1 MRTLFSR
8 AAYAR
13 GVSKPA
19 PTSRL
24 HFRLPGRVESLG
36 SWLAALLPRLDRGER
51 RGLVEGDRVQVDGR
65 GATSTNQVCPAGAK
79 IEIELVGSAVA
90 ALGVDA
96 AAELGLAEH
105 WFAWVEEAPWAS
117 GELKLTGR
125 SPLNFDVVERWD
137 SLARIEVQGEAVAA
151 QALCLAL
158 AEIDLPVVGDLANG
172 GLGVP
177 GGVRVAPAGAA
188 LPKPEEIV
196 WQWDHGAS
204 ASSDDPTGGTFVVS
218 DETAR
223 VLAGGHCWILPD
235 DASDSAGNYRRGALV
250 RVTDR
255 ERRGIAWAHIEGTP
269 RLSARVWGHGDRPLR
284 ALESIDA
291 RISQALGR
299 RSALLWRGHEPTGS
313 NAFRLVHGEADGFP
327 GLYIDRLGSLLRVL
341 VSGWATEGF
350 RDRTIEALLAQ
361 LPMTPEGLPWSV
373 LELLHLRSPAGRA
386 VDRVRWRAGGLEEL
400 AKNHPDL
407 ESDRFVVRER
417 GLRFEIDPGW
427 DAPRKP
433 RPGYGLFVDQRENRE
448 RVAKLAARGGRWLN
462 LFAHTGAFSVAL
474 LAAGAEQVISV
485 DLSGAYLERTDRNVA
500 LNQDLGVD
508 PSKHKSV
515 RGDVR
520 RFLESLDSNERF
532 DGMVIDPP
540 TAAAA
545 GRRFWS
551 VKDDLEP
558 LLQLALDRLAPGG
571 SLLVTQNRSG
581 PPVGIGQ
588 ALERVAARACIQIY
602 SIDPALAGVDHPS
615 LPGFPEGEAFEG
627 WLLRIR

>member
-1 MRTLFSR
+1 M
-8 AAYAR
+8 
-13 GVSKPA
+13 SKPA

-24 HFRLPGRVESLG
+24 YFRLPGRVESLG
-36 SWLAALLPRLDRGER
+36 SWLAALLPGLDRGER
-51 RGLVEGDRVQVDGR
+51 RGLVESDRVQVDGR
-65 GATSTNQVCPAGAK
+65 GATSANQVCPAGAK
-79 IEIELVGSAVA
+79 IEIELAGSADA

-96 AAELGLAEH
+96 AAEFGLAEH
-105 WFAWVEEAPWAS
+105 WFAWVEDAPWAS
-117 GELKLTGR
+117 GELQLPGR
-125 SPLNFDVVERWD
+125 SPLHFDVVERCD

-151 QALCLAL
+151 QALCSAL
-158 AEIDLPVVGDLANG
+158 AAIDLPVVGDLANG

-177 GGVRVAPAGAA
+177 GGARVAQAGAA

-196 WQWDHGAS
+196 WQWDHGAG
-204 ASSDDPTGGTFVVS
+204 APSDDPTGGTFVVS

-223 VLAGGHCWILPD
+223 VLAAGHRWILPD
-235 DASDSAGNYRRGALV
+235 DASDSAENYRRGALV

-299 RSALLWRGHEPTGS
+299 RSALLWTGHEPTGS
-313 NAFRLVHGEADGFP
+313 DAFRLIHGEADGFP

-361 LPMTPEGLPWSV
+361 LPMTPEGVPWSV

-407 ESDRFVVRER
+407 ESDRFIVRER

-500 LNQDLGVD
+500 LNQDRGVD
-508 PSKHKSV
+508 PGKHKSV

-520 RFLESLDSNERF
+520 RFLESLDSKERF

-558 LLQLALDRLAPGG
+558 LLKLALERLAPGG

-588 ALERVAARACIQIY
+588 ALERVATRAGVQVHA
-602 SIDPALAGVDHPS
+602 IDPALAGVDHPS

-627 WLLRIR
+627 WLLRVR